1 MFAAMDRGELTRMLE
16 EARSGRTEAFDSAYA
31 LLYDELQG
39 LAHRVRG
46 GRAGETL
53 NTTALVHEAYAKL
66 LPSAHH
72 DWQGRQHF
80 LRVAARAMRQVL
92 MDAARRKGADKR
104 AGAVVTLNEEL
115 AADPVTRADLLAL
128 DEALERLGQLDP
140 RQVQIVECRYF
151 AGMSVEETAQAL
163 DVSERTVKRDWAA
176 ARAWLAR
183 ELKTKGG
190 R

>member
-1 MFAAMDRGELTRMLE
+1 MFACMATGELTRLLK
-16 EARSGRTEAFDSAYA
+16 EARGGRTEAFDQAYA
-31 LLYDELQG
+31 LVYDELQG

-46 GRAGETL
+46 GRPGETL
-53 NTTALVHEAYAKL
+53 NTTALVHEAYTKL

-92 MDAARRKGADKR
+92 MDAARRRGADKR
-104 AGAVVTLNEEL
+104 AGVAVTLDEEV
-115 AADPVTRADLLAL
+115 AAQPVTREDLLAL
-128 DEALERLGQLDP
+128 DAALQRLAALDP
-140 RQVQIVECRYF
+140 RQVEIVECRYF
-151 AGMSVEETAQAL
+151 AGMSVEETAEAL

-183 ELKTKGG
+183 ELSAV
-190 R
+190 RAR